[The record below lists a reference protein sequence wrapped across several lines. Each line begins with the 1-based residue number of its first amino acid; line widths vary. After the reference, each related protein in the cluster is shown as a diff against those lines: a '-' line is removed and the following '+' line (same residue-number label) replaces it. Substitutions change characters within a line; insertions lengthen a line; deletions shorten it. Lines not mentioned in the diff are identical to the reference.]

1 MRRLFF
7 NNLFILFFISF
18 FAISCSLELKGTGK
32 LAFYLPELSSRSAT
46 GGKVDPQNELPN
58 NYDVTIKFGE
68 NIIVCKPYKAAEKIV
83 INNLLPGNYDI
94 TISGNTDLY
103 DFSGSSSAVIEA
115 GKQIEVEIILKKN
128 KKPSGEGETPA
139 PEPNP
144 NPDPSPEPEPETP
157 VVLDTYY
164 VKADGTGNGSS
175 IEKAFGSVK
184 DAVTAIGNSTEQ
196 KTIIVDGTV
205 EETALIE
212 LENAKNKIIIKGQNN
227 GTIKAVNSTGA
238 GEADHGVLK
247 IGFSGSGPTVTLQDI
262 TITGGKTSDY
272 GAGINLLYG
281 TLNVESGVSIT
292 GNVSGMTE
300 GKGSGISVGGAPS
313 SCNLNIKGRVTFGA
327 KDDIYLVS
335 DAVINVAGDLTGS
348 SILVNGYPISKDRA
362 LLSGNISGNYNKFYL
377 SDTYQ
382 DQGYYISSKGKVTS
396 RKAITALN
404 SLTSFPSE
412 LKIIVKSAD
421 EGASLAT
428 WFFDN
433 NSKLTSVNVDVY
445 FASGV
450 EEIQSGWFTNNNTV
464 KLSSI
469 IINCPCVA
477 TQAFEGHPELKSV
490 TLKSGVKDIQMNAFN
505 LCSGINSVIS
515 EGNAWKLDTTENAN
529 LTDNASNNAT
539 IFKNNVGKH
548 WTR

>member
-1 MRRLFF
+1 MRRHFF

-32 LAFYLPELSSRSAT
+32 LAFYLPESSSRSAT
-46 GGKVDPQNELPN
+46 GGKVDSQNELPKT
-58 NYDVTIKFGE
+58 YDVTIKFGE
-68 NIIVCKPYKAAEKIV
+68 NIIVGKPYKAAEKIV
-83 INNLLPGNYDI
+83 INNLLPGNYYI

-115 GKQIEVEIILKKN
+115 GKQTEVETILKKN

-157 VVLDTYY
+157 VILDTYY
-164 VKADGTGNGSS
+164 VKAGGTGNGSS

-184 DAVTAIGNSTEQ
+184 DAVTAIGDSTKQ

-205 EETALIE
+205 EEKALIE
-212 LENAKNKIIIKGQNN
+212 LEKNNKIIIKGQNN

-262 TITGGKTSDY
+262 TITGGKDSDY

-281 TLNVESGVSIT
+281 TLNVESGVFIT
-292 GNVSGMTE
+292 GNVSGKPE

-313 SCNLNIKGRVTFGA
+313 SCNLNIKGNVTFGA

-335 DAVINVAGDLTGS
+335 GALININGALTGS
-348 SILVNGYPISKDRA
+348 SILVNGYPISKDRV

-377 SDTYQ
+377 SDSYQ
-382 DQGYYISSKGKVTS
+382 DQGYYISNEGKVAS
-396 RKAITALN
+396 RKAVTALN
-404 SLTSFPSE
+404 SLTLFPSE

-433 NSKLTSVNVDVY
+433 NSKLTSVDVDVY

-450 EEIQSGWFTNNNTV
+450 EEIQSGWFTNNDTV

-469 IINCPCVA
+469 IINCRYVA
-477 TQAFEGHPELKSV
+477 SQAFEGHPELKSV
-490 TLKSGVKDIQMNAFN
+490 ILKSGVKDIQKNAFN

-515 EGNAWKLDTTENAN
+515 EGNAWKLNTTDNAN